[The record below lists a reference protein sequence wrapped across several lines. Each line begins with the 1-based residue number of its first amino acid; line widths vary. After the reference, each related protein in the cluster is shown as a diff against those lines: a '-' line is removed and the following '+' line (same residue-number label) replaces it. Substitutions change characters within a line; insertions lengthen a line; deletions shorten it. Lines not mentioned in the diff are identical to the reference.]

1 MQLDID
7 RLVAYFGGV
16 NALAEALKQHD
27 PENAATTAAIYKWRT
42 RGSLPLAQLQ
52 KLTALAEAQGRPL
65 DLNAFLQKNESLER
79 TEMTQANR
87 VIIFDTTLRDGE
99 QSPGAAMT
107 KEEKIRVARQLEKL
121 GVDIIEAG
129 FAAASPGDFEAVNAI
144 AKTITK
150 STVCSL
156 SRAIERDIRQAGEA
170 VAPAPNKRIH
180 TFIATS
186 PIHMEYK
193 LKMKPKQVI
202 EAAVKAVK
210 IAREYTDDVE
220 FSCEDALRSEIDF
233 LAEICGAVIEA
244 GATTI
249 NIPDTV
255 GYSIPY
261 KTKEFFRELIAKT
274 PNGGKVVWSAHC
286 HNDLGLAVANSLAA
300 LKGGARQ
307 VECTVNGLGERAG
320 NASVEEIVMA
330 LKVRHDLFGLET
342 GIDTTQI
349 VPSSKLVSTITGYPV
364 QPNKAI
370 VGANAFSH
378 ESGIHQDGVLKH
390 RETYEIMSAESVGWA
405 TNRLSLGKLS
415 GRNAFK
421 TKLADLGIEL
431 ESEEALNAAFARFK
445 ELADKKRE
453 IFDEDLHALVSD
465 EMGSMNAESYKF
477 ISQKISTETGEEP
490 RADIVFSIKGEEKRA
505 SATGSGPVDAIF
517 KAIESVAQ
525 SGAALQIY
533 SVNAV
538 TQGTESQG
546 ETSVRLARGNRV
558 VNGQGADTDVLV
570 ATAKA
575 YLSALSKL
583 EFGSAKPKAQGS
595 GTI

>member
-1 MQLDID
+1 MQLNID
-7 RLVAYFGGV
+7 RLIAYFGGV
-16 NALAEALKQHD
+16 NTLAEALKQQD
-27 PENAATTAAIYKWRT
+27 PQNAASTAAIYKWRT
-42 RGSLPLAQLQ
+42 RGSLPLAQLNR
-52 KLTALAEAQGRPL
+52 LIALAEAQGRPL
-65 DLNAFLQKNESLER
+65 DLNAFMHRQTDLEK
-79 TEMTQANR
+79 TTMPHYDNR

-121 GVDIIEAG
+121 GVDVIEAG
-129 FAAASPGDFEAVNAI
+129 FAAASPGDWEAVHEI
-144 AKTITK
+144 AKTLTRA
-150 STVCSL
+150 TVCSL
-156 SRAIERDIRQAGEA
+156 SRAVENDIRKAGEA
-170 VAPAPNKRIH
+170 VAPAERRRIH

-186 PIHMEYK
+186 PIHMEHK
-193 LKMKPKQVI
+193 LKMKPQKVI

-210 IAREYTDDVE
+210 IAKEYTDDVE
-220 FSCEDALRSEIDF
+220 FSCEDALRSDINF

-255 GYSIPY
+255 GYSIPH
-261 KTKEFFRELIAKT
+261 KTEDFFRELIAKT
-274 PNGGKVVWSAHC
+274 PGSSKVVWSAHC
-286 HNDLGLAVANSLAA
+286 HNDLGLAVANSLSA

-307 VECTVNGLGERAG
+307 IECTVNGLGERAG
-320 NASVEEIVMA
+320 NASIEEIVMA
-330 LKVRHDLFGLET
+330 LKVRHDVFGMET

-349 VPSSKLVSTITGYPV
+349 VPASKLVSTITGYPV

-370 VGANAFSH
+370 VGANAFAH

-405 TNRLSLGKLS
+405 ANRLSLGKLS

-421 TKLADLGIEL
+421 TKLADLGIDL
-431 ESEEALNAAFARFK
+431 GGEEALNAAFARFK

-465 EMGSMNAESYKF
+465 EMHSLAQDAYKF
-477 ISQKISTETGEEP
+477 ISQRITTETGEEP
-490 RADIVFSIKGEEKRA
+490 RAEIVFSIQGEEKRA
-505 SATGSGPVDAIF
+505 QATGSGPVDAIF
-517 KAIESVAQ
+517 KAIESVVQ
-525 SGAALQIY
+525 SGAVLQLY

-538 TQGTESQG
+538 TEGTESQG
-546 ETSVRLARGNRV
+546 ETSVRLARGGRV
-558 VNGQGADTDVLV
+558 VNGQGADTDVLA

-583 EFGSAKPKAQGS
+583 EFSAAKVKAQG
-595 GTI
+595 GI